1 MILMHVE
8 TNFYAFYFWLYWLF
22 VTVHELSLVAVS
34 GGYSLVV
41 VHELLT
47 MVTSLMVKY
56 RL

>member
-8 TNFYAFYFWLYWLF
+8 TNFYEFYFWLYWLF